1 MVGALSNI
9 QLFVGGFNVCFG
21 LECAQCVDLSTTVVI
36 CFVFSPFVDCYV
48 QEDYFFCALLRGE
61 SDGLIG
67 SVHVSYELVQLL
79 FGVGPYH
86 EYVVYK
92 STIV

>member
-21 LECAQCVDLSTTVVI
+21 LKCARVDISTVVI
-36 CFVFSPFVDCYV
+36 CFVFFFVDCYV
-48 QEDYFFCALLRGE
+48 QKDYFFCALLRGE

-67 SVHVSYELVQLL
+67 SVHVSYKLVQLL